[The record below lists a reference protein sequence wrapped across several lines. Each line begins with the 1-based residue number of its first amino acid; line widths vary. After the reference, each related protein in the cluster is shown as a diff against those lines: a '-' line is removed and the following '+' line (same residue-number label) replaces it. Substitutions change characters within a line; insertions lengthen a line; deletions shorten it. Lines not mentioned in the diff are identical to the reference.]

1 MWYYIG
7 HSAQRSSQLTEEINM
22 IEDPNDKLNLEE
34 LEIEI
39 DEEGQIETSSEEP
52 KAPEPETPDTDIEED
67 DDEADD
73 TAEDSTEDVTEE
85 EVSEDKKLYG
95 KRAEKRIKRLVKQR
109 KELEERLIAL
119 EEEKVK
125 FTKERSELVGR
136 SAESELAAVT
146 QYGDR
151 LKAQEREV
159 LASLRS
165 AKEAGDVDKEIDAT
179 DKLASIKAEAL
190 VVRQYEERAK
200 NASSQKVSAEETVEE
215 RPRAVVPDRKAV
227 NWQKRNSWFGGSN
240 QSEKIMTQAAMI
252 VHKELIDEGIY
263 PDSDPDE
270 YYNEL
275 DSRVR
280 SEFPDKF
287 KQSSSAKKVQV
298 VGGGTRTSPS
308 GKLKVTL
315 SKSEVE
321 TANKLGVSLQEYAR
335 QKIRRDESAR

>member
-1 MWYYIG
+1 
-7 HSAQRSSQLTEEINM
+7 M

-73 TAEDSTEDVTEE
+73 TAEDSTEAVTEEE

-109 KELEERLIAL
+109 KELEERLTAL

-136 SAESELAAVT
+136 SADSELAAVV

-179 DKLASIKAEAL
+179 DKLASIKAETL

-215 RPRAVVPDRKAV
+215 RPRAAAPDRKAV

-308 GKLKVTL
+308 GKQKVTL

-335 QKIRRDESAR
+335 QKLRRDESAR